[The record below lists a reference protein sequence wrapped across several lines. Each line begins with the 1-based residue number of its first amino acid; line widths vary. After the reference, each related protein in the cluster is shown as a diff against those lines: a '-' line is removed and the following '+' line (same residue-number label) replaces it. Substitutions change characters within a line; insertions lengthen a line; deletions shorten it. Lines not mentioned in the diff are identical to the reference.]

1 MKVERV
7 EGREDPMKADK
18 TQANRECL
26 KGGEPILHSAKAE
39 LQNRLKDTRRS
50 GSGLPLG
57 TPVLTGKPWL
67 PPPACTWWA
76 TARSACGTAASP
88 GSGTAAGRGRTA
100 EGEREEAQAEDH
112 G

>member
-1 MKVERV
+1 ML
-7 EGREDPMKADK
+7 GP
-18 TQANRECL
+18 
-26 KGGEPILHSAKAE
+26 AKAE
-39 LQNRLKDTRRS
+39 LQNEMKATHGGAAAGCPS
-50 GSGLPLG
+50 AP
-57 TPVLTGKPWL
+57 PVLTGKPWL

-100 EGEREEAQAEDH
+100 EGGREEAQAESR